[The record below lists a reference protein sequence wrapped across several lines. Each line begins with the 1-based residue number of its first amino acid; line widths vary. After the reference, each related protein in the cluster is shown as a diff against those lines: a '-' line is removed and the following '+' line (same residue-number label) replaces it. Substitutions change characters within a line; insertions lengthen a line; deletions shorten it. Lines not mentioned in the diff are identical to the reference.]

1 MSNFPPSASRPINTA
16 NVVRA
21 PDWEI
26 ERPTRFWDPPRKLI
40 ASARAYTR
48 AKQAGSIWGYLLSK
62 LAVLRH
68 RFWSVVTSAELPIF
82 CSNIGGGLVLP
93 HPNGIIIHPDTIVGP
108 NCRIFQQ
115 VTMGTGSRPGLPVIG
130 AHVDIGAG
138 AKILGGVKIGDFAI
152 IGANAVVIS
161 DVPAGATAVGVP
173 AVIKTNAQGQWDF
186 EVRSSRGSAIPLST
200 YASSLASNGDETS

>member
-1 MSNFPPSASRPINTA
+1 MTTFPPSTARPISTA
-16 NVVRA
+16 NIVRA

-26 ERPTRFWDPPRKLI
+26 EIPARFWDPPRKLI
-40 ASARAYTR
+40 ASARSYTR
-48 AKQAGSIWGYLLSK
+48 AKQAGGILSLLLSK
-62 LAVLRH
+62 IAVLRH

-82 CSNIGGGLVLP
+82 CPNIGGGLVLP
-93 HPNGIIIHPDTIVGP
+93 HPNGVIIHPDTVLGP
-108 NCRIFQQ
+108 NCRVFQQ

-173 AVIKTNAQGQWDF
+173 AIIKTNAQGQWDF

-200 YASSLASNGDETS
+200 YATSLASSGDETS